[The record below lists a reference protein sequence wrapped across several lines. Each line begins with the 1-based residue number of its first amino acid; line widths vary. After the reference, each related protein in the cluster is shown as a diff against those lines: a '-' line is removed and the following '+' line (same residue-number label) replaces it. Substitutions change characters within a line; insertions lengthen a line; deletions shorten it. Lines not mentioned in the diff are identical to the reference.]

1 MASRPC
7 YYLLIIIFPY
17 LLMILLFYHEIEEAE
32 NSRKAAIQRFLRG
45 PTDIPVA
52 QLSVRPLM
60 PHTTTTLKAVPDT
73 VRFNV
78 LQDKHFNK
86 NPRSNAKKPQLAKLR
101 VKVKAQSKG
110 NLTKRV
116 VEKVKHVGQGES
128 LVLKTRGQRENQDS
142 HILLDRQEKEVPA
155 VTKKKFTT
163 TPRYQVPKP
172 LINNNCLQS
181 PKTSSSVGNYGFH
194 NISNI
199 HVFSVYYDNRDT
211 PAHIRLIV
219 LKNKTDDR
227 TLLCG
232 FGKNGHLYIVPTESY
247 EMCENH
253 DKPLGGWILSCSIPA
268 QIKTVPC
275 HVYLSLSV
283 DGFRKKHRSSVLK
296 MNITMATTDKGS
308 SKKDFGVCVPP
319 IFGDVSIISLVQ
331 FVELSKLLGA
341 SDFTF
346 YHTNTSP
353 SDVDQVL
360 RYYQKKREITVIPW
374 ILPGNASEK
383 ILWYYGQ
390 ILAIQDCLYRN
401 MARFKYLV
409 FNDLDEFIVPRN
421 ATTWSEMVEEI
432 FKDSSQINLTSSN
445 TAGFAFKSAFF
456 SPKEPIDGTYKVRF
470 LQYFYRTKTFSSL
483 RTKMIVKPRNIFEL
497 GIHHISHPI
506 KNAVTVPVDPS
517 IALIHHYRT
526 CSSDYDN
533 SMKCHPTTEDLTL
546 LKYAPLLQG
555 NYIRTMDEIVSALYG
570 MR

>member
-1 MASRPC
+1 
-7 YYLLIIIFPY
+7 
-17 LLMILLFYHEIEEAE
+17 MILLFYHEIEEAE
-32 NSRKAAIQRFLRG
+32 SRRKAASQRFLRER
-45 PTDIPVA
+45 TDIPVTE
-52 QLSVRPLM
+52 QRVRVLM
-60 PHTTTTLKAVPDT
+60 ARTNTTLKTVPDT

-101 VKVKAQSKG
+101 VNVKAQSKG
-110 NLTKRV
+110 NLTKAV
-116 VEKVKHVGQGES
+116 VHKVKNIGQGQN
-128 LVLKTRGQRENQDS
+128 LLKTWRPRENEDS
-142 HILLDRQEKEVPA
+142 HILLGGKERDVPL
-155 VTKKKFTT
+155 VTKKKLTT

-172 LINNNCLQS
+172 LINNNCLHS
-181 PKTSSSVGNYGFH
+181 TKTPSRAGNHGFH

-199 HVFSVYYDNRDT
+199 HVFSVYYDNRKT
-211 PAHIRLIV
+211 PAHVRLMV

-232 FGKNGHLYIVPTESY
+232 FGKNGHLYIVPAETY
-247 EMCENH
+247 QMCENH
-253 DKPLGGWILSCSIPA
+253 DKPLGGWILSCSIPV

-319 IFGDVSIISLVQ
+319 VFGDVSIISLVQ
-331 FVELSKLLGA
+331 FIELSKLLGA

-360 RYYQKKREITVIPW
+360 RYYQKKKEITVIPW

-383 ILWYYGQ
+383 TLWYYGQ

-409 FNDLDEFIVPRN
+409 FNDLDEFVVPRN
-421 ATTWSEMVEEI
+421 ATTWSEMVDEI
-432 FKDSSQINLTSSN
+432 FLVSSQSNLTSSN
-445 TAGFAFKSAFF
+445 IAGFSFKSAFF
-456 SPKEPIDGTYKVRF
+456 SPNEPIDGTYKVRF
-470 LQYFYRTKTFSSL
+470 LQYFYRTKTLSSL
-483 RTKMIVKPRNIFEL
+483 RTKMIVKPQNIFEL
-497 GIHHISHPI
+497 GIHHISRPI
-506 KNAVTVPVDPS
+506 ENTITVPADPS
-517 IALIHHYRT
+517 IAFIHHYRT
-526 CSSDYDN
+526 CSSDNDS
-533 SMKCHPTTEDLTL
+533 SMKCHPTVEDLTL

-555 NYIRTMDEIVSALYG
+555 NYLRTMDEIVSVLYG